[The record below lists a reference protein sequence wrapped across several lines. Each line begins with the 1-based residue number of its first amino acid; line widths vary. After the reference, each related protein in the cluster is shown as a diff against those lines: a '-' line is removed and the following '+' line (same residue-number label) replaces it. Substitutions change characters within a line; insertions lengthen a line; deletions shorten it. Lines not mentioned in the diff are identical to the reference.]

1 MQTQMESGFERAE
14 AVRSIAEG
22 RHERARVVASLAEYL
37 AADVQEHPDRALDA
51 MASLAE
57 WCDGDQELLAEART
71 DVLRD
76 TSAVQASAG
85 ETNRGAAQL
94 LELLAK
100 RS

>member
-1 MQTQMESGFERAE
+1 MHTQTESGFDRAE
-14 AVRSIAEG
+14 EVRPVQEG

-37 AADVQEHPDRALDA
+37 AADVQDHPDRALDA

-57 WCDGDQELLAEART
+57 WCEGDQELLAEARI

-76 TSAVQASAG
+76 TPAVQATAG
-85 ETNRGAAQL
+85 ETNRGAAKL
-94 LELLAK
+94 LDLVAK

>member
-1 MQTQMESGFERAE
+1 MHSQIESGVERADE
-14 AVRSIAEG
+14 VWTQREG

-37 AADVQEHPDRALDA
+37 AADVQEHPHRALDA

-57 WCDGDQELLAEART
+57 WCDGDQELVAEARI

-85 ETNRGAAQL
+85 ETNRGAAEL
-94 LELLAK
+94 LELLAEN
-100 RS
+100 S